1 MAFQSKDGKS
11 FGSKFVAKRRDTEHD
26 KASQV
31 MGATSP
37 EPAMGA
43 EKPAAN
49 EPEQKPQE
57 NPEQVVATHGPAT
70 QVTVHHDHKS
80 NKHHIVSRHPDGH
93 IHTSDHN
100 SAQEAHDAAA
110 KLSGGDQPVGTEQPE
125 AAAAPSPDGFA
136 MPKLA

>member
-57 NPEQVVATHGPAT
+57 NPDQVVATHGPAST
-70 QVTVHHDHKS
+70 IHVAHDHKAG
-80 NKHHIVSRHPDGH
+80 KHHVISTHPDGH
-93 IHTSDHN
+93 VHESEFK
-100 SAQEAHDAAA
+100 SAKEAHDAAS
-110 KLSGGDQPVGTEQPE
+110 KLSGGDQPMSEQPE
-125 AAAAPSPDGFA
+125 AAAAPESDGFA